1 MKKRESIYRK
11 GKRMIVALTN
21 LKGGVAKTTSAIA
34 LAQAARNKGLTAC
47 VFDGDPQGS
56 ATSWAYKAEENNQE
70 LDYRVEVANMSSVA
84 AIRNSKR
91 LADFNVIDLPPQGH
105 IVDRAV
111 EQADFIIVPTST
123 STVDLDKTIAVA
135 RMLDSQ
141 DYSYGVLITRYTPN
155 TLSFKH
161 AIDRLNDNGLSMFDT
176 CIPKREAIA
185 KAHGKPFEELFG
197 YQEVFEELYANAR

>member
-1 MKKRESIYRK
+1 
-11 GKRMIVALTN
+11 MIVALTN

-34 LAQAARNKGLTAC
+34 LAQAARNRGLTAC

-56 ATSWAYKAEENNQE
+56 ATSWAYDAKKDDQK
-70 LDYRVEVANMSSVA
+70 LDYRVEVANMSSIA
-84 AIRNSKR
+84 AIRESEL

-111 EQADFIIVPTST
+111 EQADFVIVPTST

-135 RMLDSQ
+135 QKLDAQ
-141 DYSYGVLITRYTPN
+141 DCDYGVLITRYTPN
-155 TLSFKH
+155 TLSFKQ
-161 AIDRLNDNGLSMFDT
+161 AIDRLNGNELSVFDT

-185 KAHGKPFEELFG
+185 RAHGKPFEELFG
-197 YQEVFEELYANAR
+197 YQEVFDELYANAR